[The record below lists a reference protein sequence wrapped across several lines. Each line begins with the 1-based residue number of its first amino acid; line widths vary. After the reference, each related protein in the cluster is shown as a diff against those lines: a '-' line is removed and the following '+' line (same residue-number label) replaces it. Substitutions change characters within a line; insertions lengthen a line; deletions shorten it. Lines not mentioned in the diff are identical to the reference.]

1 MSTHG
6 ALLEIPHLISAGQV
20 GPEVNCALRTA
31 PQLES
36 WYALQTRPRH
46 EKMVSQRLLERG
58 VTTFLP
64 LMTEMRRWSDRKK
77 SVDLPLFSG
86 YIFARF
92 KRNYDERLQV
102 LRVDGVLSLVG
113 SRGEG
118 AVIPEAEIDAVR
130 MLLEGALPWTAHP
143 FLEIGQRVRIRSGAL
158 DGLEGIL
165 LRRNGDRSL
174 IISVTTIQRSLAVRV
189 EGYEVEPV

>member
-1 MSTHG
+1 MSIHG
-6 ALLEIPHLISAGQV
+6 ALLEIPHLMPAGQV
-20 GPEVNCALRTA
+20 GPEVSCALRTA
-31 PQLES
+31 PQVEY

-130 MLLEGALPWTAHP
+130 MLLAGALPWTAHP
-143 FLEIGQRVRIRSGAL
+143 FIEIGQRVRIRSGAL

-165 LRRNGDRSL
+165 VGRNGDRTL